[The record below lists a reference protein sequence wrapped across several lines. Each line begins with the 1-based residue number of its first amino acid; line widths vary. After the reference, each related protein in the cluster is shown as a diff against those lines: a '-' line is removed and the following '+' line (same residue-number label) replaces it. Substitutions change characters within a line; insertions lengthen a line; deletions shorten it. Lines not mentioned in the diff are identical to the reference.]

1 MHQGSMQNQQ
11 GDTIMNR
18 VQQPVVAGTFYPDTP
33 EELRQQVRTYLDAAI
48 EKSTHPKAL
57 IAPHAGYIYS
67 GPVAGSAYAQLEDL
81 SGQITRVVILAP
93 SHHLAF
99 HGIAC
104 SSANRF
110 STPLGILEVDEEA
123 RKQVLDLPQV
133 EIQDDAFAREHS
145 LEVHLPFIQEAL
157 GEIQIVPL
165 VVGDAQPT
173 DVEAV
178 LERLWGGDETLIVI
192 SSDLSHY
199 LDYESACETD
209 AATSRAIEGLQPEAI
224 SQYQACG
231 RIPVAG
237 LLLAA
242 RNHHLKAVTLDQRNS
257 GDTAGP
263 RDRVVGY
270 GAYALF

>member
-1 MHQGSMQNQQ
+1 
-11 GDTIMNR
+11 MNR
-18 VQQPVVAGTFYPDTP
+18 VQQPVVAGTFYPDAP
-33 EELRQQVRTYLDAAI
+33 DLLRQQVSSYLTPTTDGAH
-48 EKSTHPKAL
+48 HPKAL

-67 GPVAGSAYAQLEDL
+67 GPVAGSAYAQLEEVSD
-81 SGQITRVVILAP
+81 QITRVVILAP

-99 HGIAC
+99 RGIAY
-104 SSANRF
+104 SSAQQF
-110 STPLGILEVDEEA
+110 ETPLGTLEVDNDA
-123 RKQVLDLPQV
+123 LQLIHDMSQVKLL
-133 EIQDDAFAREHS
+133 DDAFAREHS
-145 LEVHLPFIQEAL
+145 LEVHLPFIQETL
-157 GEIQIVPL
+157 GNIKIVPL
-165 VVGDAQPT
+165 VVGDVRPAE
-173 DVEAV
+173 VEAV

-192 SSDLSHY
+192 SSDLRHY
-199 LDYESACETD
+199 LDYESACEMD
-209 AATSRAIEGLQPEAI
+209 AATSRAIEDLQPDAI
-224 SQYQACG
+224 TQYQACG